1 MRETILCDNALV
13 AAEMLCRG
21 QLVAFPTET
30 VYGLGADATNSDSV
44 AGIFESKQRPSFDPL
59 IVHVPDMAAAQRV
72 VVNFPLLA
80 QKLAEKFWPGP
91 LTLVLPKQ
99 AQVSDLVTAGL
110 PGVGLRIPNHP
121 LAMEVLKAVGRPVAA
136 PSANP
141 FGGISPTT
149 ADHVLDGLGGKIDG
163 VLDGG
168 PCGVGLESTVVSL
181 MIDQPIL
188 LRPGGLPVEDIEAV
202 IGPVHRAVSDP
213 LQDDAAQPAPGML
226 SRHYAPKTV
235 LQTIAP
241 GDTARPIRNKI
252 CGLLTYG
259 RFPCA
264 PGFEQIQRLSES
276 DDLRMC
282 AANFFARLRS
292 LDSANLDV
300 IIARSFPAKGLGIA
314 LNDRL
319 RRATSV

>member
-13 AAEMLCRG
+13 AAEMLRRG

-44 AGIFESKQRPSFDPL
+44 AGIFESKQRPSFDL
-59 IVHVPDMAAAQRV
+59 TAARQV
-72 VVNFPLLA
+72 VVDFPVLA

-99 AQVSDLVTAGL
+99 AHICDLVTAGL

-121 LAMEVLKAVGRPVAA
+121 LAIEVLKAVGRPVAA

-149 ADHVLDGLGGKIDG
+149 ARHVLDGLGGQIDG

-168 PCGVGLESTVVSL
+168 ACSIGLESTVVSL
-181 MIDQPIL
+181 MTDQPIL

-213 LQDDAAQPAPGML
+213 LQDDAAQPAPGLL
-226 SRHYAPKTV
+226 SRHYAPKTM

-241 GDTARPIRNKI
+241 DDTALPIRNKL

-259 RFPCA
+259 QFPCA
-264 PGFEQIQRLSES
+264 QGFEQIQQLSES
-276 DDLRMC
+276 GDLRRC

-300 IIARSFPAKGLGIA
+300 IIARSFPATGLGIA

-319 RRATSV
+319 RRAASV